1 MIQLEFITNLAGQ
14 PGFAG
19 IQDGAPISTK
29 NATEYFL
36 NMGINELRKKI
47 TATEDRGALLR
58 VALFRVVLLKGTTKK
73 FMNQNRGFL
82 CSLMRIDL
90 PLMKNI
96 PTILAKN
103 VFLSLGKTTATIVID
118 AAIQRKGFGSGMP
131 TLII

>member
-29 NATEYFL
+29 KATEYFL

>member
-1 MIQLEFITNLAGQ
+1 MIQFEFITNLAGQ

-47 TATEDRGALLR
+47 TATEDRGALL
-58 VALFRVVLLKGTTKK
+58 KGTTKK

-103 VFLSLGKTTATIVID
+103 VFLSLGRTTATIVID
-118 AAIQRKGFGSGMP
+118 AAIKRKSFGSGMP

>member
-1 MIQLEFITNLAGQ
+1 
-14 PGFAG
+14 
-19 IQDGAPISTK
+19 
-29 NATEYFL
+29 
-36 NMGINELRKKI
+36 
-47 TATEDRGALLR
+47 
-58 VALFRVVLLKGTTKK
+58 
-73 FMNQNRGFL
+73 
-82 CSLMRIDL
+82 MRIDL